1 MKLILELNNTTT
13 QKFSKK
19 NFLSVFEYTLDLA
32 KVDCLKSKTLE
43 ISVALVDE
51 EEIEKLNS
59 QYRKKNKPTDVLSF
73 CEFESLQQLCKTKEE
88 KIFLGELI
96 VCPEYIAQNADD
108 GESAQH
114 AMDYIVS
121 HGILHLLGFDH
132 GKRMFSLQQNVADQ
146 LEKKSMLCD

>member
-19 NFLSVFEYTLDLA
+19 KFLSVFER
-32 KVDCLKSKTLE
+32 TLE
-43 ISVALVDE
+43 LANLKCLESKILEVSVALIEE
-51 EEIEKLNS
+51 EEIEKLNT
-59 QYRKKNKPTDVLSF
+59 QYRKRNKPTDVLSF
-73 CEFESLQQLCKTKEE
+73 CEFESMQQLCKTKEE
-88 KIFLGELI
+88 QIFLGELI

-108 GESAQH
+108 GETAGH

-132 GKRMFSLQQNVADQ
+132 GKRMFSLQQSVANQ
-146 LEKKSMLCD
+146 LEKK